1 MRVWPG
7 QPYPLGATWDG
18 EGVNFALFSE
28 NATGVDLCLFDE
40 ADHAVESLRI
50 PVRERNDQIW
60 HCYLPDVRPGQL
72 YGYRVHGPYE
82 PRQGHRFNP
91 NLLLIDPYAKA
102 ISGTI
107 KWSNALFGYKVGG
120 PREDL
125 EMATE
130 NSAAGV
136 PKSVVVDAAFT
147 WGDDRNPRTPW
158 NRTVIYEAHVKGM
171 TALHPDVPERWRG
184 TYLGLAAD
192 PILDHLLAL
201 GVTAVEL
208 LPVHHFAVDR
218 HLAEKGLTNYW
229 GYNSIGFFAPDVRYS
244 SGGLASQVYEFKS
257 MVKKLH
263 SAGIEVILD
272 VVYNHTAEGN
282 HLGPTLSLKGIDNR
296 AYYRLEP
303 NDRRF
308 YTDFTGTGNSL
319 NMLHPRTLQLIM
331 DSLRYWVTEMHVD
344 GFRFDLATVL
354 ARELYEV
361 NRLGTFFDIIH
372 QDPILNQVKLIAEP
386 WDVGPGGYQ
395 VGNFPIRWAEWNGKY
410 RDDVR
415 HYWKGDP
422 GRVSVMASRLA
433 GSSDIYQWSD
443 RSAYASV
450 NFVVAH
456 DGFTLHDLVSYER
469 KHNDVNGENNQD
481 GHNDNVSRNWGVEG
495 VTDDAAILAMRRRAM
510 RNFLATLAFS
520 QGVPMLAH
528 GDEIGRTQ
536 RGNNNA
542 YAQDNEITWV
552 DWSLEPWQRELLEF
566 ARHVFAVRHANPV
579 LRRRHFF
586 SGGKPTDNGLKEVT
600 WLRPDGTEFT
610 DQDWHRGAG
619 HVLGM
624 LINGEAT
631 DETDDRGRPVRGD
644 TMFLLLNGGGGDV
657 EFDLPTV
664 PGEGGWLCLV
674 DTAAESAPRPQPVGD
689 VATITLSAYS
699 LMLLRHGTER
709 RFELPTVSALAT
721 HRSAGLQPER
731 PGDRPVTHLRERR
744 L

>member
-28 NATGVDLCLFDE
+28 NATGVELCLFNGPTADTE
-40 ADHAVESLRI
+40 AHRI
-50 PVRERNDQIW
+50 RLKERNDQIW

-72 YGYRVHGPYE
+72 YGYRVHGPYA
-82 PRQGHRFNP
+82 PQQGHRFNA

-125 EMATE
+125 EMAKE
-130 NSAAGV
+130 NSAGGV
-136 PKSVVVDAAFT
+136 PKCVVVDSAFT
-147 WGDDRNPRTPW
+147 WGDDRPPRTPW
-158 NRTVIYEAHVKGM
+158 NRTVIYETHVKGM
-171 TALHPDVPERWRG
+171 TALHPDVDDRWRG
-184 TYLGLAAD
+184 TYLGLASD

-208 LPVHHFAVDR
+208 LPAHHFAVDR

-282 HLGPTLSLKGIDNR
+282 HLGPTLSLKGIDNK

-303 NDRRF
+303 NDLRY

-319 NMLHPRTLQLIM
+319 NMLHSRTMQLIM
-331 DSLRYWVTEMHVD
+331 DSLRYWVLEMHVD

-372 QDPILNQVKLIAEP
+372 QDPVLNQVKLIAEP

-415 HYWKGDP
+415 HFWKGDP
-422 GRVSVMASRLA
+422 GVVSTMASRLA

-456 DGFTLHDLVSYER
+456 DGYTLHDLVSYER
-469 KHNDVNGENNQD
+469 KHNEVNGEGNRD
-481 GHNDNVSRNWGVEG
+481 GHDDNVSRNWGVEG
-495 VTDDAAILAMRRRAM
+495 PTDDEGINRMRRRSM
-510 RNFLATLAFS
+510 RNFLATMAFS

-528 GDEIGRTQ
+528 GDEIARTQ

-552 DWSLEPWQRELLEF
+552 DWSLEEWQRELLAF
-566 ARHVFAVRHANPV
+566 ARRVFAIRHSNPV

-586 SGGKPTDNGLKEVT
+586 NGGRVRENGLKEVT
-600 WLRPDGTEFT
+600 WLRADGREMG
-610 DQDWHRGAG
+610 DRDWHRGDS

-624 LINGEAT
+624 LINGAAT
-631 DETDDRGRPVRGD
+631 DETDDRGRPVHGD
-644 TMFLLLNGGGGDV
+644 TMLILLNGGAGDTT
-657 EFDLPTV
+657 FALPDV
-664 PGEGGWLCLV
+664 DGVGGWQLLV
-674 DTAAESAPRPQPVGD
+674 DTADEGPGETRAVEGD
-689 VATITLSAYS
+689 AVPLRMHS
-699 LMLLRHGTER
+699 LVLLRHGTER
-709 RFELPTVSALAT
+709 RDEVAKLVSAAEARRSGATVPVRLA
-721 HRSAGLQPER
+721 QPTIAAAPEVA
-731 PGDRPVTHLRERR
+731 P
-744 L
+744 